1 MYKNEWQEHKL
12 WWQKNKKS
20 EFYKN
25 KKVFQI
31 DGVDVN
37 KILVSKKES
46 YGTKNSLKYFIGY
59 NDNDVIRPLCVRLP
73 QMTGYARK
81 FDENATMSF
90 RANNKQLLKNYN
102 KIWEK
107 VEKLMRIDFESKPV
121 YGDDDKYIKTKIKI
135 YAGSMI
141 TNFHNKKMPK
151 EKAPCKCLSIIM
163 LDSVIKANKKYY
175 PQTLLEE
182 CKYVQEK
189 IKTENYIDEDLEKSE
204 SDSDSN
210 DETESDIDN
219 DEYDK

>member
-1 MYKNEWQEHKL
+1 MMLMLIKYQF
-12 WWQKNKKS
+12 KKS
-20 EFYKN
+20 HTVQRTHFN
-25 KKVFQI
+25 
-31 DGVDVN
+31 
-37 KILVSKKES
+37 
-46 YGTKNSLKYFIGY
+46 FIGY

-135 YAGSMI
+135 YAGTVM

-163 LDSVIKANKKYY
+163 LDSVVIANKKYY

-182 CKYVQEK
+182 CKYIQEK
-189 IKTENYIDEDLEKSE
+189 IKTENYIDDDLEKSA

-219 DEYDK
+219 DEYDE